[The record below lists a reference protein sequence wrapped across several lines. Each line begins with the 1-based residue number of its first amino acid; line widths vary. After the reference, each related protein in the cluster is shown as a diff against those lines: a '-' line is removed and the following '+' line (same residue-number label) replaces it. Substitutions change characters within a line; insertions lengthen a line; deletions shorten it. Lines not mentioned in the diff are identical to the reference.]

1 MMHLSTRGAVSY
13 ALVALIAALAGA
25 AGMWLHAAKGR
36 TQSALSA
43 RDSVTT
49 HGEWVK
55 IKRGNETIRAYVAYP
70 ERKTKA
76 PAVIVIHEIFGLSDW
91 EPTVA
96 DRLAKEGFV
105 AIVPD
110 LLSSKHGKSPTDAD
124 LGRKLIG
131 ELEPDRITADLNAVY
146 AYVNGLPSVSR
157 DQIGVIGFC
166 WGGGQSFR
174 YATNNPKLRAG
185 VVAYGPAPDTAD
197 LKRIQ
202 APVLGIYGEN
212 DQRINASLPE
222 VTAAMQSDGKTFTSE
237 VYPGTGH
244 GFLRPGRQGSD
255 GPQVEKAW
263 GRILEFFRARLG
275 K

>member
-13 ALVALIAALAGA
+13 ILVALVAGLVGA
-25 AGMWLHAAKGR
+25 AAMWVKATRDNSPPAPQIL
-36 TQSALSA
+36 
-43 RDSVTT
+43 DSVTT

-55 IKRGNETIRAYVAYP
+55 IKKGNETIRAYVAYP

-76 PAVIVIHEIFGLSDW
+76 PAVIVIHEIFGLTDW

-110 LLSSKHGKSPTDAD
+110 LLSSKHGKSPTNPDE
-124 LGRKLIG
+124 GRKLVG
-131 ELEPDRITADLNAVY
+131 ELEPERVTADLDATY
-146 AYVNGLPSVSR
+146 AYVNGLPAVAK
-157 DQIGVIGFC
+157 DQVGTIGFC

-174 YATNNPKLRAG
+174 YATNNPRLKAV

-212 DQRINASLPE
+212 DERINAKLPE

-244 GFLRPGRQGSD
+244 GFLKPGRQGSD
-255 GPQVEKAW
+255 GPQVGKAW
-263 GRILEFFRARLG
+263 NRILEFYRARLG